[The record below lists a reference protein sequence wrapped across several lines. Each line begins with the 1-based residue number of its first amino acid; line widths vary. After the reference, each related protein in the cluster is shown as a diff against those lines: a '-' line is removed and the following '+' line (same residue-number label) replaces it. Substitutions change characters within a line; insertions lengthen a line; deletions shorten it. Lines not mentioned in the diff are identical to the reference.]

1 MKKKFLKMIAV
12 SMTAA
17 MCVSMTGCGEKKSD
31 ASKKV
36 DVSGGFEISFTGM
49 DGYGIAELN
58 GSYAWV
64 ENILKSKGD
73 GMSGAELLEFEENLR
88 DAVKYTVTPSE
99 GISNG
104 DEITVSVDVNNSL
117 VKEYKLEL
125 TGGTAAFTA
134 DGLTPVEEVDP
145 FADITITYEGIA
157 PRGRAVINISGAD
170 KTLAYT
176 PDKESGLSNGDV
188 ITLTAAPKSNMTM
201 EEYTQKYGKV
211 LTAAEQTYTVEGMT
225 SYVSS
230 LDEIPQET
238 LDKMNQT
245 YLDAYP
251 AHIADLGSVTDME
264 LLGNYILTAKG
275 DASPYNQIYFVY
287 KVTADFTAEDADVGV
302 QEYYWCAYY
311 KDVTLMPDGTVS
323 ADYEDLRMGSHTY
336 DMLIVDAFY
345 VEGCK
350 DLDTLYRYNV
360 TENSEEY
367 DCVST
372 VK

>member
-1 MKKKFLKMIAV
+1 MKKRLIGMAILTV
-12 SMTAA
+12 A
-17 MCVSMTGCGEKKSD
+17 MCASLTGCGKE
-31 ASKKV
+31 KV
-36 DVSGGFEISFTGM
+36 DVSGGFDLSFSGM
-49 DGYGIAELN
+49 DGYGTATLTD
-58 GSYAWV
+58 SYAWV
-64 ENILKSKGD
+64 EDVIKSQGD
-73 GMSGAELLEFEENLR
+73 GMSDAELIEFEEDLR

-99 GISNG
+99 NISNG
-104 DEITVSVDVNNSL
+104 DEITVSIDVDNAIVE
-117 VKEYKLEL
+117 EYKLEL
-125 TGGTAAFTA
+125 TGGTATFTA
-134 DGLTPVEEVDP
+134 DGLNPVEEVDP
-145 FADITITYEGIA
+145 FANITITYDGIA
-157 PRGRAVINISGAD
+157 PRGKAIINTSGAD
-170 KTLAYT
+170 KTLTYSL
-176 PDKESGLSNGDV
+176 DKEGGLSNGDV
-188 ITLTAAPKSNMTM
+188 ITVTAAPKSNMTM
-201 EEYTQKYGKV
+201 QEYTQKYGKV
-211 LTAAEQTYTVEGMT
+211 LTATEQTYTAEGLT

-238 LDKMNQT
+238 QDKMHQT

-264 LLGNYILTAKG
+264 LLGNYILTAKS
-275 DASPYNQIYFVY
+275 DNTSPYNRIYFVY

-311 KDVTLMPDGTVS
+311 ENVMVMSDGTVS
-323 ADYEDLRMGSHTY
+323 ADYEDLKMGSHTY

-360 TENSEEY
+360 TENGGEY